1 MKKIILLLQL
11 FSIFACNQPSTP
23 EKNNLAAINQNKAED
38 IPLCNVSEFKN
49 PDHPE
54 DPNIVR
60 TCVWRKYKF
69 IKRGSADNKGRYS
82 WDYEVFQILDN
93 QQDSKIQNSDIF
105 NANQINLEK
114 EINKKINNDLI
125 EMKNEEAIKDCF
137 TNYENRFYKLDEME
151 ISLEQKGFI
160 VFGVKFG
167 LGTACMS
174 VDGTEV
180 QIPIKDIE
188 KFLK

>member
-1 MKKIILLLQL
+1 MKKVILLFLML
-11 FSIFACNQPSTP
+11 SFFSCNQTQTD
-23 EKNNLAAINQNKAED
+23 EKNNLANYQNNVGD
-38 IPLCNVSEFKN
+38 IPLCKISESKN

-60 TCVWRKYKF
+60 TCIWRKYKF
-69 IKRGSADNKGRYS
+69 IKLGSADNKGRYS
-82 WDYEVFQILDN
+82 WDYEVFQILGN
-93 QQDSKIQNSDIF
+93 KQDSKIKNSDIF
-105 NANQINLEK
+105 NANQNNLEI
-114 EINKKINNDLI
+114 EINKKINQDLV
-125 EMKNEEAIKDCF
+125 EMKKNDDIKDCF
-137 TNYENRFYKLDEME
+137 SNFENHFYKLDEME

-180 QIPIKDIE
+180 QMPIKEIE